1 MKTKGRFIG
10 ILAVLSLLL
19 AMMSVVPVMGATAGT
34 ITLSGGVTT
43 DSVRWYSTNAGF
55 NTATISVADADKNVL
70 NTLTGACTSGTLV
83 AFKCTL
89 VGVAGGTTYSMNHT
103 FLEDANN
110 DDIPDGVLM
119 RALQGAQSGF
129 ISTGTS
135 AATGS
140 VVLAAALGTA
150 VHQNLHTA
158 AVPVTADVTAG
169 ATDNA
174 LSNYARVRAVVT
186 NAAGVTA
193 GGVETAGIVING
205 TSVNATTLVETASDS
220 ETLNA
225 TGVLADENL
234 DSTKFW
240 KAGAVTLT
248 VDVNATFAGSFNI
261 QLQELGTVVARY
273 SYNQE
278 DTITG
283 KTTLISSAQTA
294 VSVPLTLT
302 ETTPSSGIF
311 TTTAQLTATLGNH
324 NTGTPKQVYVT
335 DGALLTFT
343 YNDEDPV
350 ASKTATARA
359 DLKAPTIALTGP
371 TNGSF
376 TNVSALTFIAT
387 VTDEAS
393 ADGKASGI
401 TSTDVDNIVIGGV
414 SSPAL
419 TPLLIGTNSF
429 QVSYSKTLTT
439 QGLTKWWLPAKDKVG
454 NVPVFSAPVAPATT
468 PVAVKGAGDPANET
482 TEPNKPFK
490 VSVDTAAPTI
500 IAANVKTGGKLT
512 TSTGTTPVTS
522 FAEHDTSRKNVHVR
536 FDAGTGTSPLDS
548 ATLVAT
554 DWKVGG
560 TSPSTAAMDDTGL
573 YVVLTMAADQATD
586 AKPKVE
592 LTTTGLKDKAGN
604 SVATLTGTKGIT
616 AIDDLATVLTV
627 TSDAA
632 LAEKSVTVTVTS
644 SEALGLAPVVSTTAT
659 APANGVIAA
668 ATALT
673 VTQTAT
679 TTWTAKYSNGT
690 GLASK
695 QYVVVSGTDTANI
708 TTIVGDE
715 SPTKTVAADKDLVSF
730 QVDDAAPTVTF
741 ADAAGN
747 AIVSTNQEEGA
758 IWIVST
764 FDEDDYTGDSH
775 KTVTVSAMTLKIV
788 DGADQTTAVAD
799 LFSSDNK
806 AFTLAQNLAPGKY
819 NFSITAADSAG
830 NSVTSNSNFTVVARV
845 AYSLALK
852 PGVNLVSIPGAGV
865 GDAANLNVL
874 LDGLPVTAVTTYDR
888 ALDLDGGNPWLTSTL
903 DAETGLFTGD
913 IASLEPGTA
922 YFITA
927 SASTTAKLLIAQPSM
942 MLPPTVAVRQGFNAI
957 GFWSISGDTNGDID
971 AYLNSIS
978 WTVAYTF
985 DPTPGTGWGVIRPD
999 ALLTND
1005 TEATQGTGYMVYVS
1019 QDGTLTP

>member
-1 MKTKGRFIG
+1 VKTRGRLVAILGVLG
-10 ILAVLSLLL
+10 ILVAL
-19 AMMSVVPVMGATAGT
+19 MSVVPVMGATAGT

-43 DSVRWYSTNAGF
+43 DKVIWYSTNAGF
-55 NTATISVADADKNVL
+55 DTATVSVTDSDKNVL
-70 NTLTGACTSGTLV
+70 NPLTGTCTSGTLV
-83 AFKCTL
+83 DFKCTL

-158 AVPVTADVTAG
+158 AVAIGSDVTAG

-186 NAAGVTA
+186 NAGNVTA
-193 GGVETAGIVING
+193 GGLETAGIVING
-205 TSVNATTLVETASDS
+205 TAVNATTLVETAGST

-225 TGVLADENL
+225 ATAVADGNL
-234 DSTKFW
+234 DSTTYW
-240 KAGAVTLT
+240 KAGTVTLT
-248 VDVNATFAGSFNI
+248 VDVNATFAGAFSI

-273 SYNQE
+273 SYNKT
-278 DTITG
+278 DTVTG
-283 KTTLISSAQTA
+283 RTTLVSSAQTA

-311 TTTAQLTATLGNH
+311 TTTAVLTSVLADH
-324 NTGTPKQVYVT
+324 NTGDPKKVYAT

-371 TNGSF
+371 TDASF
-376 TNVSALTFIAT
+376 TNVSALTFIVT

-401 TSTDVDNIVIGGV
+401 TATDVDNIVIAGV

-454 NVPVFSAPVAPATT
+454 NAPAFVAPVSPATT
-468 PVAVKGAGDPANET
+468 PAAVKGAGDPANET
-482 TEPNKPFK
+482 TEPAKPFK

-512 TSTGTTPVTS
+512 TTTVAPITTT
-522 FAEHDTSRKNVHVR
+522 FAEHDTSRKNVHVK
-536 FDAGTGTSPLDS
+536 FDAGTGTAPLDA
-548 ATLVAT
+548 ATLVASA
-554 DWKVGG
+554 WKVGG
-560 TSPSTAAMDDTGL
+560 TSPSSVAMDDDGL
-573 YVVLTMAADQATD
+573 YVVLTMATDQATD

-592 LTTTGLKDKAGN
+592 LSTAGLKDKAGN
-604 SVATLTGTKGIT
+604 SVATLTGTSGIT

-627 TSDAA
+627 SSDAA
-632 LAEKSVTVTVTS
+632 LAEKSVTVTVEA
-644 SEALGLAPVVSTTAT
+644 SEALGLAPTVSTTT
-659 APANGVIAA
+659 TEPADGVLAG
-668 ATALT
+668 TSALA
-673 VTQTAT
+673 VTQTGT
-679 TTWTAKYSNGT
+679 TTWTAKFTNAT
-690 GLASK
+690 GGFSK

-708 TTIVGDE
+708 TSIVGDD
-715 SPTKTVAADKDLVSF
+715 SPAKDLISF

-741 ADAAGN
+741 ADASGN
-747 AIVSTNQEEGA
+747 NLLGADPEEGA

-764 FDEDDYTGDSH
+764 FDEDEYTGDSY

-788 DGADQTTAVAD
+788 SGADQTTAVAD

-806 AFTLAQNLAPGKY
+806 SFTLAQNLTPGTY

-830 NSVTSNSNFTVVARV
+830 NSVTSNTNFKVVARV
-845 AYSLALK
+845 AFSLALK
-852 PGVNLVSIPGAGV
+852 PGVNLVSIPGTAV

-874 LDGLPVTAVTTYDR
+874 LASLPVTAVATYDR
-888 ALDLDGGNPWLTSTL
+888 SLDLAGGNPWLTSTL

-913 IASLEPGTA
+913 ISSLEPGKA

-927 SASTTAKLLIAQPSM
+927 SASTTAKLLIEQPSM
-942 MLPPTVAVRQGFNAI
+942 MLPPTLPVRQGFNAI

-971 AYLNSIS
+971 AYLNRVS

-999 ALLTND
+999 DNLTND
-1005 TEATQGTGYMVYVS
+1005 TEAAQGTGYLVYVS